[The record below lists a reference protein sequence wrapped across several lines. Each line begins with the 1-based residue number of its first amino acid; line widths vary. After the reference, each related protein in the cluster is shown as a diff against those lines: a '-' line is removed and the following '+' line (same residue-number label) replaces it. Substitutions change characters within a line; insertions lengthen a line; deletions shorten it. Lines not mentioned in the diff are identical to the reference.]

1 VPVDDVADLLR
12 RWRDADGV
20 IARGRLVVEGTRLLS
35 GLTPDERRMVAQAAA
50 DEGAPELAALLGART
65 GTEVDPDQLRT
76 AADGLL
82 SLDRDQVDHLV
93 TSLGDPSER
102 ERLAREALDQ
112 AWQQPASPPPAP
124 GAPMPDRVPLRPG
137 DLEALPPPERA
148 LDEVGEVPAPST
160 QRDLS
165 GVAGLHALALG
176 EIPLDDIELGDQALG
191 HPGLGEIELGHPEL
205 LDLDVH
211 EVGLAD
217 LGGAGAATDTS
228 VQQDDAPHVAPLH
241 RSPRTAPS
249 VQQDDAP
256 HVAPLHPTVK
266 DEGPGAARALPADTD
281 AALPAPPADGDRPA
295 ALVRDLRA
303 ASSAPRRFACLRAA
317 DLDHLDAAEGLALLD
332 ALPAG
337 WERRRLAQR
346 LVAAGSLPTDDLAT
360 LFDRFPSRRDTV
372 FVAGSLLD
380 TGAASSADLVPVVD
394 PRDLR
399 RLAARRE
406 R

>member
-12 RWRDADGV
+12 RWREADGV
-20 IARGRLVVEGTRLLS
+20 LARGRLVVEGSRLLS
-35 GLTPDERRMVAQAAA
+35 GLTPDERRIVAHAAA

-93 TSLGDPSER
+93 TSLGDPTER
-102 ERLAREALDQ
+102 ERLAREALDRPWEG
-112 AWQQPASPPPAP
+112 AAPPPP
-124 GAPMPDRVPLRPG
+124 VTGTHVVDRVPLRQD
-137 DLEALPPPERA
+137 DLDALPPPDRA
-148 LDEVGEVPAPST
+148 IDEVGAVPAPGSH
-160 QRDLS
+160 RDLS
-165 GVAGLHALALG
+165 GVAGLHAIALG
-176 EIPLDDIELGDQALG
+176 EIPLGDTELGDQALG
-191 HPGLGEIELGHPEL
+191 HPGLGEVELGRAGL
-205 LDLDVH
+205 IDLDVH

-217 LGGAGAATDTS
+217 TGGSTGAGAAA
-228 VQQDDAPHVAPLH
+228 VGAAG
-241 RSPRTAPS
+241 TA
-249 VQQDDAP
+249 
-256 HVAPLHPTVK
+256 T
-266 DEGPGAARALPADTD
+266 GAARSMPPDDATHADRPEPTGALGGTDPARTREERASDE
-281 AALPAPPADGDRPA
+281 PPTTPTDGDHRT

-317 DLDHLDAAEGLALLD
+317 DLDHLDAAEGFALLD
-332 ALPAG
+332 AVPAG

-346 LVAAGSLPTDDLAT
+346 LVAAGSLPTDDLAA
-360 LFDRFPSRRDTV
+360 LFDRFPSRGDTV

-380 TGAASSADLVPVVD
+380 AGAASTADLGPVVD
-394 PRDLR
+394 ASDLR